1 MSIFGAMFSG
11 VTGLHA
17 QSQAL
22 GMIADNIANVNTIG
36 YKGTTARFFSLV
48 TQAASRTTYTP
59 GGVASSPSQGI
70 DRQGLLQASTSKTDI
85 AIAGRG
91 FIVVNQAADSD
102 EQFLFTRAGSFNPDQ
117 NGNLV
122 NTAGYFLQGWPLTD
136 GDTLPTNTST
146 LSSVETVNVAN
157 LAGTATPTSTVDLA
171 LNLPSTAPAE
181 AGGGEINTTISTLLS
196 GITDIDYN
204 DYGTLDDVGRV
215 DYAEGTSTMTITI
228 GGSTGVF
235 DLSNRVAGI
244 YESTGTLSGI
254 EITLDSSFD
263 FTTDISSTTQT
274 NTVTDTTEVGS
285 EPGSYTLATDLTG
298 ITTVSFEGSA
308 ADSVVTLTYDSST
321 GILTVNDGA
330 ASGTVD
336 IGTASGTD
344 TVDYTVSS
352 GTLTGTIITIDTS
365 AFDYNTTVT
374 TTATTMATVV
384 NNGGGAFAATLKT
397 VPTFSAAALRALDS
411 TGISFEIVDDGAG
424 GESIQNITGPTGYD
438 NVTISGG
445 DLGNGANDVTLTFD
459 DGSGGDSFD
468 IVITTTT
475 GRSGGAGAGDETD
488 ISFTL
493 NELLNTIT
501 SIDGDLVVNVGT
513 APTLTNWDS
522 DDLAALDTTVFN
534 FNVDANGRVVIASGP
549 TGFTVDQDAT
559 QALDTT
565 GTRNIVV
572 TDGTNSFTIVVEVTD
587 IMTEGSSDLSVDLKE
602 AVNSFGLETAPG
614 DGRFSATVQI
624 FDSLG
629 NAHDLILDFDKTD
642 TNEWEILLNDPTL
655 SSTGVT
661 SGTVTFAN
669 RSITFNG
676 DGTPSAITFGD
687 VEITSWTTG
696 ANDSTVEFDLGSLDT
711 ATGVTQFAGDFA
723 LSSIDQNGVTFGGF
737 VGINIADDGKVTA
750 VFDNGEQLAIFQIPL
765 TLFANPNGLEA
776 VTGNAFRQTDKSGD
790 ILLQQAASGGSGTVA
805 SSALESSTVDL
816 AEEFTKMITTQRA
829 YSAAAKIITTADEML
844 EELIRIRR

>member
-91 FIVVNQAADSD
+91 FIVVNQAAASD

-136 GDTLPTNTST
+136 GGTLPTNTST

-171 LNLPSTAPAE
+171 LNLPSTAPAA
-181 AGGGEINTTISTLLS
+181 AGGGEINTTVSTLLS

-204 DYGTLDDVGRV
+204 EYGTLDDVGRV

-244 YESTGTLSGI
+244 YESTGTLEGI

-263 FTTDISSTTQT
+263 FTTDISSATQT

-285 EPGSYTLATDLTG
+285 EPGNYTLATDLTG
-298 ITTVSFEGSA
+298 ITTVSFEGST

-424 GESIQNITGPTGYD
+424 GETFQNITGPTGYD
-438 NVTISGG
+438 NITVSGG
-445 DLGNGANDVTLTFD
+445 DLGGVNDVTLTFD

-534 FNVDANGRVVIASGP
+534 FNVDANGRVIIASGP
-549 TGFTVDQDAT
+549 TGFTVDQTAT

-614 DGRFSATVQI
+614 GGRFSATVQI

-655 SSTGVT
+655 SSTGAT

-669 RSITFNG
+669 RSINFNG

-687 VEITSWTTG
+687 VEITDWTTG
-696 ANDSTVEFDLGSLDT
+696 ANDSTVEFDLGNLDT
-711 ATGVTQFAGDFA
+711 ATGVTQFAGEFA